1 MSLELSDPSVRKSR
15 QRPAATQDK
24 REVQVAV
31 APIVARI
38 SSWQVA
44 LTLVKAKSSKG
55 NADPMQLT
63 GACRAIA
70 QEVASGRRILHRA
83 IPERLRGHGRVL
95 DVERCLAMVEVQATD
110 VLRELAGPSRPSP
123 ERQF

>member
-15 QRPAATQDK
+15 QRPADTQDK
-24 REVQVAV
+24 REVQAAV
-31 APIVARI
+31 APVVARI
-38 SSWQVA
+38 GHWQRA
-44 LTLVKAKSSKG
+44 LTLVKAKVVRG
-55 NADPMQLT
+55 NADPVQLT

-110 VLRELAGPSRPSP
+110 VLRELAASSRPSP
-123 ERQF
+123 ERRF